1 MNFPSSNSDIN
12 MVIGNNITKSLG
24 YTFKF
29 KNKTSLEIFAG
40 VNNILDQFQND
51 VDIGEERDAG
61 YVYGPSNPFTIFVG
75 ANYKIGGK
83 K

>member
-1 MNFPSSNSDIN
+1 MPFFELNTSI
-12 MVIGNNITKSLG
+12 G

-29 KNKTSLEIFAG
+29 KNNTSLEIFAG
-40 VNNILDQFQND
+40 GNNILDQFQND